1 MILCVGRYYRWCLWQ
16 EAVLPNGHW
25 DTLIQENSGLVWMIN
40 TMTIIGMMIRRRK
53 RHNGQRCRNTE
64 RWLRRWRL
72 TMMMIKSK
80 CIHNQCWNQWWK
92 SDEAIQWW
100 IRQCHR
106 LPICFLTSD
115 LTIRNKNQRTL
126 IVRRAGLSNRNQLI
140 SFCIFLQR
148 AIRPKTLMVSGWV
161 GGPHCQSLLMATI
174 SFSHPSPCQW
184 WWWWWPPC
192 PPPPPPPICFI

>member
-1 MILCVGRYYRWCLWQ
+1 MLELVSPTFSKSCLSFVAIYTFKLLDCMEGDDFVCCDLRYYRWCLWQ

-92 SDEAIQWW
+92 SDEAINSMMNVIDGRRLLWW
-100 IRQCHR
+100 R
-106 LPICFLTSD
+106 
-115 LTIRNKNQRTL
+115 
-126 IVRRAGLSNRNQLI
+126 
-140 SFCIFLQR
+140 
-148 AIRPKTLMVSGWV
+148 
-161 GGPHCQSLLMATI
+161 
-174 SFSHPSPCQW
+174 W
-184 WWWWWPPC
+184 WWCYDCNDDDGDDDGDDGGDVMSAMSQWQW
-192 PPPPPPPICFI
+192 

>member
-1 MILCVGRYYRWCLWQ
+1 MLELVSPTFSKSCLSFVAIYTFKLLDCMEGDDFVCCDLRYYRWCLWQ

-126 IVRRAGLSNRNQLI
+126 IVRRASLSMMNVIDGR
-140 SFCIFLQR
+140 R
-148 AIRPKTLMVSGWV
+148 
-161 GGPHCQSLLMATI
+161 LLWWR
-174 SFSHPSPCQW
+174 W
-184 WWWWWPPC
+184 WWCYDCNEPLTMT
-192 PPPPPPPICFI
+192 

>member
-100 IRQCHR
+100 MSSTDDDCYGDDGGDVMIAMSQWQWYKWWRWCDKDDDEEKKIGSAEKR
-106 LPICFLTSD
+106 SLCFLHLCRTTQMCLF
-115 LTIRNKNQRTL
+115 LT
-126 IVRRAGLSNRNQLI
+126 RRIMTMIQTWYLSKCL
-140 SFCIFLQR
+140 
-148 AIRPKTLMVSGWV
+148 
-161 GGPHCQSLLMATI
+161 H
-174 SFSHPSPCQW
+174 
-184 WWWWWPPC
+184 
-192 PPPPPPPICFI
+192 

>member
-64 RWLRRWRL
+64 RWLRRCRL
-72 TMMMIKSK
+72 TRMMVKSK

-126 IVRRAGLSNRNQLI
+126 IVRRASLSMMNVIDGR
-140 SFCIFLQR
+140 R
-148 AIRPKTLMVSGWV
+148 
-161 GGPHCQSLLMATI
+161 LLWW
-174 SFSHPSPCQW
+174 QW
-184 WWWWWPPC
+184 WWCYDCNDDDGDDDGDDGGDVMSAMSQWQW
-192 PPPPPPPICFI
+192 